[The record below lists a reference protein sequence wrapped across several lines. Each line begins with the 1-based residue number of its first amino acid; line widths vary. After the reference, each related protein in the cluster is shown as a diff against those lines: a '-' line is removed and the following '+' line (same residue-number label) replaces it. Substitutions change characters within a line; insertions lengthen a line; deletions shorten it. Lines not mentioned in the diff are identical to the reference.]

1 MRVFVILSAL
11 ALAALGLSGC
21 AVVEVGSAVVGLGA
35 TVVSTTASVAGDV
48 ITAPFPDSSDDKK
61 KD

>member
-1 MRVFVILSAL
+1 MRVLITVSAL
-11 ALAALGLSGC
+11 VLAGLALSGC
-21 AVVEVGSAVVGLGA
+21 AAVEVGSAVVGLGA

>member
-1 MRVFVILSAL
+1 MRVFLTLSAA
-11 ALAALGLSGC
+11 ALAGLGLSGC
-21 AVVEVGSAVVGLGA
+21 AVIEVGSAVVGVGA

-48 ITAPFPDSSDDKK
+48 ISAPFPDSSDDKK